1 MAGTE
6 FHTFRM
12 TPVEN
17 EDIYLE
23 CPIAGNRRWWL
34 FFRRLAMRTVKFLL
48 SWAVE
53 ESEKPSDLKA
63 EE

>member
-1 MAGTE
+1 
-6 FHTFRM
+6 M
-12 TPVEN
+12 TPAEN

-23 CPIAGNRRWWL
+23 CPIAGNRKWRL
-34 FFRRLAMRTVKFLL
+34 FFRRLLKRVVKILL

-63 EE
+63 EEGCRLEQ